1 MEPENNLSC
10 YSNYLLVSG
19 SGKKVGKTYLVTALI
34 RKFSLQFP
42 VVGLKISPHIH
53 DDPGD
58 AVLINHEENRF
69 RIYREYAPHR
79 KNSGQ
84 YLEAGAS
91 KAFFM
96 ETGDENLA
104 DAFDYFNRCCNPE
117 NSAVIC
123 ESGALGSI
131 IRPAIHIHISDM
143 QEARSGKNPGWQK
156 KADLILPARD
166 FDPAKVI
173 SRISFDERGWT
184 PKGC

>member
-1 MEPENNLSC
+1 MKPEPASRNFR
-10 YSNYLLVSG
+10 NYLLVSG

-58 AVLINHEENRF
+58 AVLINNEENRF

-96 ETGDENLA
+96 ETSDENLA
-104 DAFDYFNRCCNPE
+104 GSFDYFNRNCNPE
-117 NSAVIC
+117 NNAVIC
-123 ESGALGSI
+123 ESGALANF
-131 IRPAIHIHISDM
+131 IRPAIHIHISD
-143 QEARSGKNPGWQK
+143 QPEARSDQKPEWQK
-156 KADLILPARD
+156 MADLVLPARD
-166 FDPAKVI
+166 FDPVKVI
-173 SRISFDERGWT
+173 NKILFDERGWT
-184 PKGC
+184 PSGW

>member
-1 MEPENNLSC
+1 MKSEPASR
-10 YSNYLLVSG
+10 YFRNYLLVSG
-19 SGKKVGKTYLVTALI
+19 SGKKVGKTYLATALI

-42 VVGLKISPHIH
+42 VIGLKISPHIH

-58 AVLINHEENRF
+58 AVLITHEENRF

-104 DAFDYFNRCCNPE
+104 EAFDYFNRHCNPE

-131 IRPAIHIHISDM
+131 IRPAIHIHISEM
-143 QEARSGKNPGWQK
+143 QEARSGKNPVWQK

-184 PKGC
+184 PTGW

>member
-1 MEPENNLSC
+1 MESDSVLPTF
-10 YSNYLLVSG
+10 SNCLLVSG
-19 SGKKVGKTYLVTALI
+19 SGKKVGKTFLVTALI
-34 RKFSLQFP
+34 RNFAQQ
-42 VVGLKISPHIH
+42 VQVIGLKISPHVHNDMGEAILIT
-53 DDPGD
+53 GD
-58 AVLINHEENRF
+58 ENRF

-96 ETGDENLA
+96 ETGDDNLVE
-104 DAFDYFNRCCNPE
+104 AFDYFNRNCNPE
-117 NSAVIC
+117 NIAVIC

-143 QEARSGKNPGWQK
+143 QEVRSGKNPDWQE
-156 KADLILPARD
+156 KADLVLPARD

-173 SRISFDERGWT
+173 NGISFDERGWA
-184 PKGC
+184 PSGW